1 MSLRYCFEED
11 HVKATLARS
20 KPSDLAVIDSDG
32 ISKAVIQAAVSR
44 SVMVYDYVNCGALE
58 KGRSYYDKYKHLR
71 LARYEGWSGE
81 YWIDP
86 TAKEWI
92 DHCINLAVAAK
103 DKGAIGIY
111 LDNSDIY
118 YMVRHIH
125 KSYDRPLPDQTAVY
139 RALRSI
145 VCGINDLGLVVM
157 PNGGDSFV
165 RRFYTEHP
173 TVIKTINQE
182 GALFEDFKRQPKSER
197 QYRTEYMDWARKK
210 GMYVR
215 GIEYCKKT
223 RHIAECKAYYLA
235 HGWKG
240 LYISKH
246 TDLRGD

>member
-1 MSLRYCFEED
+1 MSLRYCFESEC
-11 HVKATLARS
+11 VLATLNRS
-20 KPSDLAVIDSDG
+20 RQNDLAVIDTDG
-32 ISKAVIQAAVSR
+32 IDGSLIQSAVKR
-44 SVMVYDYVNCGALE
+44 GVYIYGYVNVGALE
-58 KGRSYYDKYKHLR
+58 SGRFYYPRYKHLR
-71 LARYEGWSGE
+71 LAKYDGWEGE

-92 DHCINLAVAAK
+92 DHCIDLAAIAK

-118 YMVRHIH
+118 YMVRHIQ
-125 KSYDRPLPDQTAVY
+125 KSYDRDLPDQTAVY

-145 VCGINDLGLVVM
+145 VCGINDLGLIVM

-182 GALFEDFKRQPKSER
+182 GCLFEDFKRQPKSER